1 MAQEIEWVQAPE
13 NTPKLPSEMLINK
26 IYLPN
31 LFDEPDY
38 YKQWLMSLPF
48 TDELSTDHCVGLET
62 RNWILSH
69 KKQIHKRNISMTN
82 SDVLNKIKCI

>member
-1 MAQEIEWVQAPE
+1 
-13 NTPKLPSEMLINK
+13 MLINK

-31 LFDEPDY
+31 LFDY

-62 RNWILSH
+62 RNSIPKESNSQEEQFQWLISSSEQNYLKCTEFLTSNRD
-69 KKQIHKRNISMTN
+69 IHVNKFKR
-82 SDVLNKIKCI
+82 LFP